1 MKKLIYF
8 LSITMFLMQGCSS
21 DSDNNSSNI
30 LIKTIKHNDENSN
43 YRSEYSYNGN
53 KISEIKGYVNDVLS
67 YKQVYNYTGDL
78 ITQIKFYD
86 ENNESFG
93 DHQTTFIYNNSKQMI
108 SEINIFENGN
118 GWRRNYIN
126 NPNGTITEN
135 SYAGDKN
142 TQNTFNMAII
152 YTFSNNMP
160 VSIEAIGSLNETGDG
175 NQIDTYTYD
184 DKNSPYKNIVGYNII
199 NKFNPFMQKHNV
211 VEIKGMSRKN
221 SYNYNSD
228 GYPTERL
235 EGSSITEYIY

>member
-8 LSITMFLMQGCSS
+8 LSISMLLLQGCSS

-30 LIKTIKHNDENSN
+30 LIKTIKYNDENSN

-53 KISEIKGYVNDVLS
+53 KISEINGYVNDVLS

-86 ENNESFG
+86 ENDKLES
-93 DHQTTFIYNNSKQMI
+93 QTTFTYNNSRQMI
-108 SEINIFENGN
+108 SEINISVAGFSSKK
-118 GWRRNYIN
+118 NYTN
-126 NPNGTITEN
+126 NLNGTITEN
-135 SYAGDKN
+135 LYYVDEN
-142 TQNTFNMAII
+142 TQNTFSMATI
-152 YTFSNNMP
+152 YTFSNNMLL
-160 VSIEAIGSLNETGDG
+160 SAEYIGSLSPIGDV

-184 DKNSPYKNIVGYNII
+184 DKNSPFKNIVGYITI
-199 NKFNPFMQKHNV
+199 QKFNPVMQKHNV

>member
-1 MKKLIYF
+1 ML
-8 LSITMFLMQGCSS
+8 LLQGCSS

-30 LIKTIKHNDENSN
+30 LIKTIKYNYENSN

-53 KISEIKGYVNDVLS
+53 KISEINGYVNDVLS

-135 SYAGDKN
+135 SYTDDKN
-142 TQNTFNMAII
+142 TQNTFSMAII

-175 NQIDTYTYD
+175 NQIDTFTYD

-211 VEIKGMSRKN
+211 VQSSRG
-221 SYNYNSD
+221 SYKYSYNSD
-228 GYPTERL
+228 GYLTQRIV
-235 EGSSITEYIY
+235 GSSITEYIY